1 MLAVFVP
8 FYGIHCMRAALLIVL
23 GLFIGVVG
31 TVFALN
37 ALRQHQ
43 PLSHTVM
50 SMMDHH
56 AGELRAAL
64 KAQRCESA
72 PVRQHLTRLLETQ
85 ADIGDAF
92 PGVDQ
97 PFLDEATKLH
107 DKTQAALDAAPAD
120 CKALAA
126 ALKPIGET
134 CQSCHQQYR

>member
-1 MLAVFVP
+1 
-8 FYGIHCMRAALLIVL
+8 MRAALLIVL
-23 GLFIGVVG
+23 GLFIGIIG
-31 TVFALN
+31 TVFTLN
-37 ALRQHQ
+37 ALRQHP

-50 SMMDHH
+50 SLMDHH

-64 KAQRCESA
+64 KAQRCEAA
-72 PVRQHLTRLLETQ
+72 PMRQHLTRLLEAQ

-97 PFLDEATKLH
+97 PFLDEATKLR
-107 DKTQAALDAAPAD
+107 DKTQAALDAAPTD

-126 ALKPIGET
+126 VLKPIGET